1 MDHTPDLV
9 CTEDDTHCVDP
20 ATWQRAGWKARH
32 APTSREDKMSMSTD
46 HDYTDAERRLGHDY
60 TFTPGPDGL
69 TASATGWGGGIKK
82 GDVIWAHRPKRR
94 RFAVPRRTHPVH
106 GKPAGPVHGRLSRN
120 VAQ

>member
-1 MDHTPDLV
+1 
-9 CTEDDTHCVDP
+9 
-20 ATWQRAGWKARH
+20 
-32 APTSREDKMSMSTD
+32 MSTY

-82 GDVIWAHRPKRR
+82 GDVIGL
-94 RFAVPRRTHPVH
+94 T
-106 GKPAGPVHGRLSRN
+106 GPNGGVSPYRVERIRYMANPPDLWTARLAY